1 MMLEGTVLAEVTD
14 PASLHQALR
23 QRAEALSVT
32 SETLDAV
39 AGVPSGYCGKLL
51 SLSPQKSLGAVSMP
65 AVLGALGVRLVLLT
79 DPAAEPFLQRL
90 PKRERPAIG
99 AHWRTKR
106 KAAEA
111 ATALGAAASA
121 LNSARN
127 QKLTAAER
135 VASARNAANAR
146 WSRRR
151 RRSKP
156 R

>member
-1 MMLEGTVLAEVTD
+1 MIDGTVLAEVTD
-14 PASLHQALR
+14 PASLHHALR
-23 QRAEALSVT
+23 QRAEMLQISR
-32 SETLDAV
+32 ETLDAV

-79 DPAAEPFLQRL
+79 DPTAAPLLARL
-90 PKRERPAIG
+90 PKRERPLTG
-99 AHWRTKR
+99 THWRTQR
-106 KAAEA
+106 RASEA
-111 ATALGAAASA
+111 ATALGAAGAA
-121 LNSARN
+121 LNKARN

-135 VASARNAANAR
+135 VASARNAATAR

-151 RRSKP
+151 RKSKP